1 MWFVEKR
8 LTLRV
13 GYDEGCDRNTD
24 SNGLGYVLY
33 MCSVGGSRQY
43 CAAAHRSSPATADAL
58 LHELN
63 DSAPA
68 LLSRITSSVPGMLPK
83 AYRWV
88 DEMYEISDFVGEGEG
103 DIHRGIGKLYERV
116 QRSLES
122 DSQGGDVEVL
132 NEFVS
137 KAKEL
142 MKDE

>member
-1 MWFVEKR
+1 
-8 LTLRV
+8 
-13 GYDEGCDRNTD
+13 
-24 SNGLGYVLY
+24 
-33 MCSVGGSRQY
+33 
-43 CAAAHRSSPATADAL
+43 
-58 LHELN
+58 
-63 DSAPA
+63 
-68 LLSRITSSVPGMLPK
+68 MLPK

-122 DSQGGDVEVL
+122 DSQGGDVGVL
-132 NEFVS
+132 NEFVT